1 MSSKAMKFTACAL
14 AITLIGGCASKPQI
28 AVDPRTVVNQA
39 KYEQDLNECT
49 AVAENYDLTEGTAK
63 TAIVGAAAG
72 GGAAAG
78 VAAAVAGAIFWPA
91 IPFIA
96 GAAVVVGTGSGGVV
110 KVKEAEARETILS
123 DCMTE
128 RGYKTYKATNT
139 ANATPNPQAAA
150 ENIAYRPDG
159 SPIAFSDD
167 AKQVPVPVSEAKKGM
182 EKPPKSN
189 FAKLDDVDAVPNLD
203 ADKKRLYKKF
213 LNEPSPRA
221 FAISETGN
229 VGWASRG
236 EDPLS
241 RALYFCQIYAK
252 ASCTLYAV
260 DNDVVYVKPHPT
272 KPEPNASDVSS
283 NKPLSELTE
292 KK

>member
-1 MSSKAMKFTACAL
+1 MSAKTKQVLTCAL
-14 AITLIGGCASKPQI
+14 AVVLVAACASKPQI
-28 AVDPRTVVNQA
+28 AVDPRSVQNQA
-39 KYEQDLNECT
+39 KYDQDLNECT

-78 VAAAVAGAIFWPA
+78 VAAAVAGAVFWPA

-96 GAAVVVGTGSGGVV
+96 GAALVTGTGSGGVV

-139 ANATPNPQAAA
+139 ANATPNAQAAA
-150 ENIAYRPDG
+150 ANAAFKPDG
-159 SPIAFSDD
+159 SPLAFS
-167 AKQVPVPVSEAKKGM
+167 EAEQQQPANEQKKGM
-182 EKPPKSN
+182 ERPQKTS
-189 FAKLDDVDAVPNLD
+189 FAKLDDVNAVPNLD

-213 LNEPSPRA
+213 LTEPLPRA

-236 EDPLS
+236 DDPLA

-252 ASCTLYAV
+252 ASCSLYAV
-260 DNDVVYVKPHPT
+260 DNEVVYVKPI
-272 KPEPNASDVSS
+272 PE
-283 NKPLSELTE
+283 TE
-292 KK
+292 KKIESDATVKAKE

>member
-1 MSSKAMKFTACAL
+1 MSAKTKQVLSCAL
-14 AITLIGGCASKPQI
+14 AVVLVAACASKPQI
-28 AVDPRTVVNQA
+28 AVDPRSVQNQA
-39 KYEQDLNECT
+39 KYDQDLNECT

-78 VAAAVAGAIFWPA
+78 VAAAVAGAVFWPA

-96 GAAVVVGTGSGGVV
+96 GAALVTGTGSGGVV

-139 ANATPNPQAAA
+139 ANAIPNAQAAA
-150 ENIAYRPDG
+150 ANAAFKPDG
-159 SPIAFSDD
+159 SPLAFS
-167 AKQVPVPVSEAKKGM
+167 EAEQQQPANEQKKGM
-182 EKPPKSN
+182 ERPQKTS
-189 FAKLDDVDAVPNLD
+189 FAKLDDVNAVPNLD

-213 LNEPSPRA
+213 LTEPLPRA

-236 EDPLS
+236 DDPLA

-252 ASCTLYAV
+252 ASCSLYAV
-260 DNDVVYVKPHPT
+260 DNEVVYVKPIP
-272 KPEPNASDVSS
+272 A
-283 NKPLSELTE
+283 TE
-292 KK
+292 KKIESDATVKAKE